1 MNTKLNNIIVFVAG
15 AGIGSLVTWKILEKK
30 YEQIVREEIES
41 AEEYYR
47 NKAFE
52 DYTVKDCAEMGV
64 SVELSERDKEYL
76 EAESER
82 CEEIREGV
90 LMGGA
95 IDVSIPQDYANLAS
109 RYTSEEVTEMVDK
122 PYIIAPEEYG
132 EIDEYEC
139 ISLNYYT
146 DGVVA
151 DDFDDIVDDVDEII
165 GRESLNHFGE
175 YEDDAV
181 FVRNDAKRCDYE
193 ILRDTRSF
201 SKDILGED

>member
-1 MNTKLNNIIVFVAG
+1 MNTKLNNIMIFVAG

-30 YEQIVREEIES
+30 YEQIVREEIEA

-47 NKAFE
+47 DKVCAGTCVNE
-52 DYTVKDCAEMGV
+52 D
-64 SVELSERDKEYL
+64 LSEDEEEYL

-82 CEEIREGV
+82 CEEVREGV
-90 LMGGA
+90 LMGGP
-95 IDVSIPQDYANLAS
+95 IDISVPQEYTDIAS
-109 RYTSEEVTEMVDK
+109 RYTSEEVNEMADK
-122 PYIIAPEEYG
+122 PYVIPPEEYG
-132 EIDEYEC
+132 DIDVYEC

-151 DDFDDIVDDVDEII
+151 DDFDDVIDNVDEII
-165 GRESLNHFGE
+165 GLESLNHFGE

-181 FVRNDAKRCDYE
+181 FVRNDSKRCDYE